1 MFLRTTKRKNRDGS
15 VVEYHQLAHN
25 VRDPESHTA
34 VAQIIHNFGRA
45 DELDREALV
54 RLCRSIARVAGVEVR
69 DALAPPPSAGEDAAG
84 TRATKTAGPWPSDL
98 RWLDSRPLGPVL
110 AIEALWERLGIG
122 PALRQAA
129 AEDGCTGAYERAVL
143 AMTANRLCE
152 PKSKLGVW
160 DRWLPRVHLPSCWEL
175 TLDQLYEAMDLL
187 HRHAERVEEKVFFQ
201 TADLLNLTVDLV
213 FYDTTTASFA
223 VDFEDPDEDAEGGIS
238 QEGVSARSPED
249 PGKNTK
255 PGLRKRGKSKDGTWN
270 PQIVVALA
278 VTREGLPVRSWVLPG
293 NTTDV
298 TTIEKVKA
306 DLRGWK
312 LSRCLF
318 VADGG
323 MDSEENRRLLSLGG
337 GKYLLAVRA
346 GSVKE
351 VKEEVLTRPG
361 RYKKVADNLQV
372 KEVEVGDGVLRRRY
386 FVCFNPREA
395 ERQKRHRDDVLA
407 ELHEEMGRHKDW
419 AATAR
424 WAIELLASKRT
435 GGYLSIS
442 PTGQVYVDTLKAKK
456 AEKLDGKWVLITNDD
471 TLKPED
477 AASGYKGLL
486 VIERCFR
493 SLKTTQIHLTPMH
506 HWLPR
511 RIEAHVKICVL
522 ALLIQRVAE
531 TTTQKTWGWLRH
543 ALSQLQAAECE
554 TPTHR
559 FFRRNEPSQDVVD
572 LLKTLAIPLPKPI
585 LDLAPLPPKP

>member
-15 VVEYHQLAHN
+15 VAEYYQLAHN
-25 VRDPESHTA
+25 VRDPASGKP
-34 VAQIIHNFGRA
+34 VAQIIHNFGRSEGLER
-45 DELDREALV
+45 DALV

-69 DALAPPPSAGEDAAG
+69 DPQTPPAAEGQGAGAG
-84 TRATKTAGPWPSDL
+84 SEARTKRPGPWPTDL
-98 RWLDSRPLGPVL
+98 RWLASRPLGPVL

-122 PALRQAA
+122 AALREAA
-129 AEDGCTGAYERAVL
+129 RQEGCSPQYERAVL

-152 PKSKLGVW
+152 PRSKLGVW
-160 DRWLPRVHLPSCWEL
+160 DRWLPRVHLPSCWGL
-175 TLDQLYEAMDLL
+175 TLDQLYEAMDLV
-187 HRHAERVEEKVFFQ
+187 HRHAARIEERVFFQ
-201 TADLLNLTVDLV
+201 TANLLNLTVDLV

-223 VDFEDPDEDAEGGIS
+223 VDFEDADEQAEAGGGA
-238 QEGVSARSPED
+238 QGVPPPAAGQKR
-249 PGKNTK
+249 
-255 PGLRKRGKSKDGTWN
+255 PGLRKRGRSKEGTWS

-293 NTTDV
+293 NTTDA
-298 TTIEKVKA
+298 TTIAKVKA

-318 VADGG
+318 VADAG
-323 MDSEENRRLLSLGG
+323 MDSEENRELLSQGG

-346 GSVKE
+346 GSLKE
-351 VKEEVLTRPG
+351 VQREVLTRPG

-372 KEVEVGDGVLRRRY
+372 KEVEVGDGGLRRRY
-386 FVCFNPREA
+386 FVCYNPREA
-395 ERQKRHRDDVLA
+395 ERQRRHREGVLA

-419 AATAR
+419 DAR
-424 WAIELLASKRT
+424 AKWAVELLASKRT
-435 GGYLSIS
+435 GGYLSVS
-442 PTGQVYVDTLKAKK
+442 PTGQVYVDTLKAKR

-531 TTTQKTWGWLRH
+531 TTTQQSWGWLRH
-543 ALSQLQAAECE
+543 VLGQLHAAEFQ
-554 TPTHR
+554 TPAHR

-572 LLKTLAIPLPKPI
+572 LLKTLDIPMPKPI

>member
-1 MFLRTTKRKNRDGS
+1 MFIRTTKRKNRDGS

-25 VRDPESHTA
+25 VRDPESRKT

-69 DALAPPPSAGEDAAG
+69 DPLAQEASAGQAATG
-84 TRATKTAGPWPSDL
+84 SQARKTAGPWPAEL
-98 RWLDSRPLGPVL
+98 RWLVSRPLGPVL

-129 AEDGCTGAYERAVL
+129 AEEGCTVAYERAVL
-143 AMTANRLCE
+143 AMAANRLCE

-160 DRWLPRVHLPSCWEL
+160 DRWLPLVHLASCWEL

-187 HRHAERVEEKVFFQ
+187 HRHAERVEERVFFQ

-223 VDFEDPDEDAEGGIS
+223 VDFEDPDEEFEGAS
-238 QEGVSARSPED
+238 SEEGAATPSPES
-249 PGKNTK
+249 PGNNTK
-255 PGLRKRGKSKDGTWN
+255 PGLRKRGKGKEGTWN

-298 TTIEKVKA
+298 TTIERVKA

-323 MDSEENRRLLSLGG
+323 INSEENRRLLSLGG

-346 GSVKE
+346 ASVKE
-351 VKEEVLTRPG
+351 VQEEVLTRPG

-372 KEVEVGDGVLRRRY
+372 KEVEVGEGVLRRRY
-386 FVCFNPREA
+386 FVCYNPKQA
-395 ERQKRHRDDVLA
+395 ERQKHHRDGVLA
-407 ELHEEMGRHKDW
+407 ELHEEMGRHRDW
-419 AATAR
+419 EATAK

-442 PTGQVYVDTLKAKK
+442 PTGQIYVDTLKAKK

-506 HWLPR
+506 HWLAR

-531 TTTQKTWGWLRH
+531 TTTQKSWGWLRH
-543 ALSQLQAAECE
+543 ALSQLQAAQLE

-559 FFRRNEPSQDVVD
+559 FFRRNEPSQDVAG
-572 LLKTLAIPLPKPI
+572 LLKTLSIPMPKLI
-585 LDLAPLPPKP
+585 LDLAPLPPKL